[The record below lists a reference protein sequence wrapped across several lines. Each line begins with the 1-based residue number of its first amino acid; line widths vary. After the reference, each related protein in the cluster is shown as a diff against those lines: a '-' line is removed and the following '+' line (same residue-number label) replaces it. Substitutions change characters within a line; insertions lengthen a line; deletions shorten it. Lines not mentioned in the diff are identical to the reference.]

1 MGYQYDLLKNLAGYL
16 DLALEIQVDKN
27 LNEAFNDLTQ
37 YNCDILAINLTITPD
52 REKLFNFTLPIG
64 QTKQVIVQL
73 SPEKWKKKAPD
84 YQGCHLIDSIQKMA
98 DKTFYVVKGSAY
110 YTRLKEIE
118 QEIGD
123 TIHIIEMEN
132 MDSEELISLVA
143 RGEIEY
149 CVTDNDIA
157 MVGKTY
163 YPYLDISTVVS
174 PTQYLAWAV
183 NKNNTTL
190 LLKINEW
197 INETLAS
204 DWHAVIYNKYF
215 KDPKV
220 SKRGQSP
227 YQSFNGGQ
235 ISAYDAAIK
244 KYSKHIDWDWRLL
257 ASLIYQESHFDPK
270 VKSWSGAF
278 GLMQLMPQTAE
289 HFGVDTLSSPE
300 AQIKAGVKF
309 IKWLN
314 KHLKDSIADDNERI
328 KFILAAYNVG
338 LGHIMD
344 ARRLAKKYGK
354 EPNIWFDHVDFF
366 LLHKS
371 DPKYYDRF
379 LVKSGYCRGEE
390 TYNFV
395 KEVMERY
402 QAYSTLF
409 PSE

>member
-1 MGYQYDLLKNLAGYL
+1 
-16 DLALEIQVDKN
+16 
-27 LNEAFNDLTQ
+27 
-37 YNCDILAINLTITPD
+37 
-52 REKLFNFTLPIG
+52 
-64 QTKQVIVQL
+64 
-73 SPEKWKKKAPD
+73 
-84 YQGCHLIDSIQKMA
+84 
-98 DKTFYVVKGSAY
+98 
-110 YTRLKEIE
+110 
-118 QEIGD
+118 
-123 TIHIIEMEN
+123 
-132 MDSEELISLVA
+132 
-143 RGEIEY
+143 
-149 CVTDNDIA
+149 